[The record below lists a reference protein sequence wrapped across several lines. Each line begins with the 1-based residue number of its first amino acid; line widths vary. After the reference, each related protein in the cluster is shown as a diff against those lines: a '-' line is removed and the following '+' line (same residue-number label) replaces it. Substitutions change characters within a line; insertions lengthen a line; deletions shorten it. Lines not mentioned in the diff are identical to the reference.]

1 MERYAHGAQ
10 AGGHT
15 LAAALAALPA
25 NAQPTTLL
33 LGVIVA
39 VALLCGALL
48 FLRGGGSSREQP
60 LLASEGMVSTSLRG
74 YALALLDAHR
84 FTEAEEAVLACLAR
98 APDTRFKG
106 LHGALLSLRG
116 EHAAA
121 LAELEGASRMLAGAG
136 AAVPPRHAPYAAH
149 LLAGQS
155 LALEAL
161 GRGDAATARM
171 REAAALDPAVVQTR
185 TASMRLI
192 ADAAREQELER
203 LAFER
208 LSEWEQDRPVPR
220 AFGFSDAGEGVRFY
234 RKALATHKNDP
245 HLLGDLAQAL
255 HASGDHRGSERI
267 FEHAL
272 QAAPHDPWVRYDY
285 ATMRWRLGQMADA
298 QRELAEAV
306 RLASHSAAIRGAYA
320 LFLLR
325 TDQAPRAEQETLAA
339 MAVRSDVWILPRL
352 HGGILRAQNKLPQ
365 AVRAFQEAERL
376 GATDAAFRLL
386 FASVLEQVDQAQA
399 AESQY
404 RSALRSDGTE
414 GIAPARYGAFLFRQ
428 LRLGEA
434 EEQLVRAA
442 RWPEGADAHVTL
454 VALYLLEGRL
464 DDAGRHLQAALQSS
478 AQPALLQEYQAE
490 WLLRRGQAADAYA
503 LAQQVKEQGVTR
515 GSLNL
520 VIGGALLALG
530 RTFEAQSALR
540 EAVRLEPA
548 LPALLL
554 GRARTLRDLGYTSAA
569 LETVNQALTVAP
581 NWPEALAAQQQLTA
595 EQTATS
601 PERTRNPR
609 RRRG

>member
-306 RLASHSAAIRGAYA
+306 RLAPHSAAIRGAYA

>member
-136 AAVPPRHAPYAAH
+136 AAVPSRHAPYAAH

>member
-1 MERYAHGAQ
+1 MERYARGVQ

-25 NAQPTTLL
+25 NALPTTLL
-33 LGVIVA
+33 LGVMVA
-39 VALLCGALL
+39 VAILCGALL

-60 LLASEGMVSTSLRG
+60 LLTSEGMVSTSLRG
-74 YALALLDAHR
+74 YALALVDAHR
-84 FTEAEEAVLACLAR
+84 FAEAEEAVLACLAR
-98 APDTRFKG
+98 AQDAHFKG

-136 AAVPPRHAPYAAH
+136 ATVPPRLAPYAAH

-171 REAAALDPAVVQTR
+171 REAAALDPAVIQTR
-185 TASMRLI
+185 AASMRHL
-192 ADAAREQELER
+192 ADAARAQEQER

-208 LSEWEQDRPVPR
+208 LSEWEQDRPIPR

-267 FEHAL
+267 FQQAL
-272 QAAPHDPWVRYDY
+272 QAAPRDPWVRYDY

-298 QRELAEAV
+298 QREMAEAV
-306 RLASHSAAIRGAYA
+306 RLAPHCAAIRGAYA
-320 LFLLR
+320 LLLLR
-325 TDQAPRAEQETLAA
+325 TDQAPHAEQETLAA
-339 MAVRSDVWILPRL
+339 MAARSDIWILPRL
-352 HGGILRAQNKLPQ
+352 HASILRAQNKLPQ

-376 GATDAAFRLL
+376 GATDAAFRLM
-386 FASVLEQVDQAQA
+386 FAGVLEQVDQAQA

-404 RSALRSDGTE
+404 RSALRSDGTR
-414 GIAPARYGAFLFRQ
+414 GVVPARYGAFLFRH
-428 LRLGEA
+428 LRLSEA

-442 RWPEGADAHVTL
+442 QWPEGADAHVTL

-464 DDAGRHLQAALQSS
+464 DEAGRHLQAALQSS

-503 LAQQVKEQGVTR
+503 LAQQVKEHGIAR
-515 GSLNL
+515 ASLNL

-530 RTFEAQSALR
+530 RTFEAQAALR
-540 EAVRLEPA
+540 EAARLEPA

-554 GRARTLRDLGYTSAA
+554 GRARTLRDLGYMSAA
-569 LETVNQALTVAP
+569 LETVNQALIVAP
-581 NWPEALAAQQQLTA
+581 NWPEGLAAQQQLTA
-595 EQTATS
+595 EQAATAS
-601 PERTRNPR
+601 DQTRDPR
-609 RRRG
+609 RRNG

>member
-1 MERYAHGAQ
+1 MERYTQGTQ

-15 LAAALAALPA
+15 LAALVTLPA
-25 NAQPTTLL
+25 NGLPTTLL
-33 LGVIVA
+33 LGVMVA
-39 VALLCGALL
+39 VAILCGALL
-48 FLRGGGSSREQP
+48 FLRGGAGSPREQP

-74 YALALLDAHR
+74 YALALVDAHR
-84 FTEAEEAVLACLAR
+84 FAEAEDALLACLAR
-98 APDTRFKG
+98 APDAHFKA

-136 AAVPPRHAPYAAH
+136 ATISPRLAPYAAR
-149 LLAGQS
+149 LLAAQS
-155 LALEAL
+155 LALEAV
-161 GRGDAATARM
+161 GRGDVATARM
-171 REAAALDPAVVQTR
+171 REAATLDPAVIQTR
-185 TASMRLI
+185 AASMRLL
-192 ADAAREQELER
+192 AEAAREQELER
-203 LAFER
+203 LAFAR
-208 LSEWEQDRPVPR
+208 LSEWEQDRPIPR

-234 RKALATHKNDP
+234 RKALANHKNDP

-267 FEHAL
+267 FQQAL
-272 QAAPHDPWVRYDY
+272 QAAPHDPWIRYDY

-306 RLASHSAAIRGAYA
+306 RLAPQCAAIRGAYA

-325 TDQAPRAEQETLAA
+325 TDQAPHAEQETLAS

-352 HGGILRAQNKLPQ
+352 HASILHAQNKLPQ

-376 GATDAAFRLL
+376 GATDAAFRLM

-404 RSALRSDGTE
+404 RSALRSDGTR

-434 EEQLVRAA
+434 EEQLARAA
-442 RWPEGADAHVTL
+442 QWPEGADAHVTL

-464 DDAGRHLQAALQSS
+464 DEAGRHLQAALQSS

-503 LAQQVKEQGVTR
+503 LAQQVKEIGIAR

-540 EAVRLEPA
+540 EAARLEPA

-554 GRARTLRDLGYTSAA
+554 GRARALHDLGYMSAA
-569 LETVNQALTVAP
+569 LEMVNQALTVAP
-581 NWPEALAAQQQLTA
+581 NWPEALAAQQQITA
-595 EQTATS
+595 EQAATAVD
-601 PERTRNPR
+601 RTRDPQ
-609 RRRG
+609 RRG

>member
-298 QRELAEAV
+298 QRELAEAE
-306 RLASHSAAIRGAYA
+306 RLAPHSAAIRGAYA